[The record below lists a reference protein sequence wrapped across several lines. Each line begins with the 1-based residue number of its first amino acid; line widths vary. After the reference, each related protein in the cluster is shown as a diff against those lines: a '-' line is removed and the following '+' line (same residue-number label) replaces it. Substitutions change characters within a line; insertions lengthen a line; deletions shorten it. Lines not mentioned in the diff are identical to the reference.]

1 MSMRKRNLL
10 VLAAAFSVAPVSAR
24 ELPAVPS
31 AEHESEC
38 PYERAAREAAG
49 GVPTT
54 VTIETDVPKDSL
66 LGASR
71 SSALL
76 P

>member
-1 MSMRKRNLL
+1 MRKRNLL
-10 VLAAAFSVAPVSAR
+10 VLAVLFTVAPLSAR
-24 ELPAVPS
+24 ALPAVSS

-38 PYERAAREAAG
+38 PYERAAREAAAG
-49 GVPTT
+49 QTT
-54 VTIETDVPKDSL
+54 ITDNGASGASL

-71 SSALL
+71 SSSFL

>member
-10 VLAAAFSVAPVSAR
+10 VFAALFSVAPLSAQ

-31 AEHESEC
+31 AGHESEC
-38 PYERAAREAAG
+38 PYERAARDADTS
-49 GVPTT
+49 TT
-54 VTIETDVPKDSL
+54 VTIEADVPKDSL
-66 LGASR
+66 LGGSR